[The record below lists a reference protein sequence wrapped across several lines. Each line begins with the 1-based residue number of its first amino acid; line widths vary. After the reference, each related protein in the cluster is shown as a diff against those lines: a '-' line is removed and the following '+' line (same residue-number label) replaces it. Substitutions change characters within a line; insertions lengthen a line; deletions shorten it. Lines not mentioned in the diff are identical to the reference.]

1 MLIGYRKRHKPTILP
16 HSLVGK
22 GVQLSPMHHLGKTVV
37 NTGLDRVIQSLY
49 CILSTPR
56 GARLFNPEFGTKLYD
71 CLDEPNDFILKDSLE
86 YNIKQDIKTWEKRI
100 DFDVHVKQPIGSNKV
115 IIEIAFN
122 IKGTEQKYTYVFPV
136 SKTVHKLGENV
147 EE

>member
-1 MLIGYRKRHKPTILP
+1 MLIGYKKRHKPTILQ

-22 GVQLSPMHHLGKTVV
+22 GIKLSPMHHLGKTLT
-37 NTGLDRVIQSLY
+37 NTGVDRVIQSLF

-56 GARLFNPEFGTKLYD
+56 GARLFNPEFGTKLYE

-100 DFDVHVKQPIGSNKV
+100 DFDVNVKQIMGSNKV
-115 IIEIAFN
+115 NIEVTFC
-122 IKGTEQKYTYVFPV
+122 IKGTEQKYTYIFPV
-136 SKTVHKLGENV
+136 SKAIHRLGEDV
-147 EE
+147 KE